1 MPSLPI
7 QPNLDQLRRQAK
19 ELLRAA
25 KASDREALQRI
36 EAVSVEITLA
46 GAQLAVAREY
56 GFASWPKLKAEAETR
71 ALCRAV
77 ISGDTERAAEM
88 LAATPELDGHNL
100 ATAAV
105 LGNAPRVAEE
115 LSRDPAAGTR
125 HDPVSGWAPM
135 HLACSSRWH
144 QRDPARAAGLLAVVK
159 LLLEAGASPTAEST
173 GRRR

>member
-25 KASDREALQRI
+25 KASDREARERI
-36 EAVSVEITLA
+36 EAASGEITLA
-46 GAQLAVAREY
+46 GAQLAVAREH
-56 GFASWPKLKAEAETR
+56 GFASWPRLKAEAETR

-77 ISGDTERAAEM
+77 ITGDTERASKM
-88 LAATPELDGHNL
+88 LAATPELDGSNL

-115 LSRDPAAGTR
+115 LRRDPSAATR
-125 HDPVSGWAPM
+125 PDPVSG
-135 HLACSSRWH
+135 
-144 QRDPARAAGLLAVVK
+144 
-159 LLLEAGASPTAEST
+159 
-173 GRRR
+173 